1 MFANMFRNTNM
12 FTNMFRN
19 TFARGC
25 ANRFFPQQAEKVG
38 FYGGLGGLSMAGA
51 GLMGFYHLNLPGPEA
66 TEKTVALIGTAG
78 DPFHI
83 GHLVMAENI
92 LRAGGVD
99 EVWYIPSGMRQDKPG
114 LTTSV
119 ADRIAIGQAMV
130 PELRKLGFRH
140 TQQIKLCNMEAPEC
154 GVSQSIPSLWLYKKM
169 TNTYNHY
176 SVDGENPQAQPL
188 EGKLLEALHPQ
199 PIQNC
204 RYAFYWT
211 CGTDCMNDIREKWTD
226 ALPTAQLLDGKW
238 LMSDGL
244 EQSQHPDFEHKYGD
258 MCFQDMRW
266 ICVPRKGYNNEWY
279 DAAQLK
285 LAKDAQGLQKIGGLC
300 DGKIGDQIPP
310 QAYITITNG
319 DAFPPLAASS
329 SAVKKLLKECQKSID
344 DGLSGADLPSTLAN
358 YLTHTSF
365 RIICEKS
372 LYGMKPQPRGVYD
385 EEENQVYDEPLIF
398 CCY

>member
-1 MFANMFRNTNM
+1 MFANMSNIFRNTV
-12 FTNMFRN
+12 
-19 TFARGC
+19 ARGC
-25 ANRFFPQQAEKVG
+25 ANRFFPQLQQAEKVG
-38 FYGGLGGLSMAGA
+38 FYGGLQLGGLSMAGA
-51 GLMGFYHLNLPGPEA
+51 GLMGMGFYHLNQPVPPVPEP

-130 PELRKLGFRH
+130 PELRELGFRH

-204 RYAFYWT
+204 RYVFFWT
-211 CGTDCMNDIREKWTD
+211 CGTDCMNDIRAKWTD
-226 ALPTAQLLDGKW
+226 ALPTARLTDGKW
-238 LMSDGL
+238 LMSDGV
-244 EQSQHPDFEHKYGD
+244 EQTQHPDFEHKYGD

-266 ICVPRKGYNNEWY
+266 ICVPRKGYNNTWW
-279 DAAQLK
+279 DAARSK
-285 LAKDAQGLQKIGGLC
+285 LAKDAIGLHKIGGLC
-300 DGKIGDQIPP
+300 DGEIGDQVPP
-310 QAYITITNG
+310 QAYITITN
-319 DAFPPLAASS
+319 DDDEFPPLMASS
-329 SAVKKLLKECQKSID
+329 SAVKKLLKEAQKNID
-344 DGLSGADLPSTLAN
+344 DGLSGPDLPSTLAA
-358 YLTHTSF
+358 YLTQASF
-365 RIICEKS
+365 RIVCEKS
-372 LYGMKPQPRGVYD
+372 LYGMKPPRGGAYD
-385 EEENQVYDEPLIF
+385 GVALVLMMA
-398 CCY
+398 